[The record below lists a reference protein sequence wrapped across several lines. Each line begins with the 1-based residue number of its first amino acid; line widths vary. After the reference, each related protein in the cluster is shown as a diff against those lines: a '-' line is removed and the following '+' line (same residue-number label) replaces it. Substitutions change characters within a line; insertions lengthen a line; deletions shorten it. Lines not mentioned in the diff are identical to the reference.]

1 MKVCRAGSFCVDDVW
16 LLVLACALAP
26 CDAALACRA
35 CRDVAFLPTCSAAWL
50 WLAALLLCG
59 RDVRP
64 PSRCP
69 ALSLRTWPFP
79 PPGDLPGSRAASGT
93 PCREWPSH
101 ACASIALACVMPATL
116 PAPVVDDSRI
126 REPLSPPRRAAGL
139 FDGAP
144 THRIVH
150 HVPASRRRAALLAIG
165 CTRVTRRAS
174 TRRTPARALPCSV
187 LACLLALDPDLPRS
201 PCAGLGITAGSLT
214 RAARARRIAARQHH
228 DGRGRHA
235 GLFRLRAERSC
246 ARHRSFHW
254 R

>member
-1 MKVCRAGSFCVDDVW
+1 MKDCRAGSFCVDEVW
-16 LLVLACALAP
+16 LLALACALAP

-59 RDVRP
+59 RDARP
-64 PSRCP
+64 LSRCP
-69 ALSLRTWPFP
+69 ARSLRTWPLP
-79 PPGDLPGSRAASGT
+79 PTADLPGSRAASGT
-93 PCREWPSH
+93 PCREWPVSIVP
-101 ACASIALACVMPATL
+101 APTCAMPATL

-126 REPLSPPRRAAGL
+126 REALSPPRRAAGL

-144 THRIVH
+144 THRIVR

-165 CTRVTRRAS
+165 STRRTRRAS

-187 LACLLALDPDLPRS
+187 LACLLALGPDAPRS
-201 PCAGLGITAGSLT
+201 PCAGLGATAGSLT
-214 RAARARRIAARQHH
+214 RATRARRIAARQHH

-246 ARHRSFHW
+246 ARHRSFPW

>member
-1 MKVCRAGSFCVDDVW
+1 MKDCRAGSFCVDEVW
-16 LLVLACALAP
+16 LLALACALAP

-59 RDVRP
+59 RDARP
-64 PSRCP
+64 LSRCP

-79 PPGDLPGSRAASGT
+79 LPGSRAASGASG
-93 PCREWPSH
+93 REWPPY
-101 ACASIALACVMPATL
+101 ACIPIVPALALAL
-116 PAPVVDDSRI
+116 PAALPTPVVDDSRI
-126 REPLSPPRRAAGL
+126 HASSSPPRRAAGQ

-144 THRIVH
+144 ARRIVR
-150 HVPASRRRAALLAIG
+150 HVPAGCRRAAMLAIG
-165 CTRVTRRAS
+165 RARS
-174 TRRTPARALPCSV
+174 AHARRTPARALPCSV
-187 LACLLALDPDLPRS
+187 LACLLALDPTVPPS
-201 PCAGLGITAGSLT
+201 PCASYGIAAGSLT
-214 RAARARRIAARQHH
+214 RIARTRRTAARQHH